1 MKNFI
6 NIFIYVIIS
15 FLLFIQYIWYA
26 VVVGSYST
34 HMTVQEFG
42 VFIFLSILACLSV
55 YLNNLFAKRI
65 LMNFIMTYLLL
76 AEEGVLS
83 ILWIVSILDSFRYKN
98 EVFATITGFIG
109 LVSVLI
115 LFSLGI
121 KYIYRYTYR

>member
-1 MKNFI
+1 LI
-6 NIFIYVIIS
+6 NIFIYILIS

-26 VVVGSYST
+26 VVAGSYST
-34 HMTVQEFG
+34 YMTVQEFA
-42 VFIFLSILACLSV
+42 VFIFLSILICLSV
-55 YLNNLFAKRI
+55 YLNNIFAKRI
-65 LMNFIMTYLLL
+65 LVNFIMTYLLL
-76 AEEGVLS
+76 AEEGILS
-83 ILWIVSILDSFRYKN
+83 ALWIVSILDSFRYKD